1 MPRVDGRRERISPPL
16 ELPDRERSLW
26 VQTVGDCRP
35 EHFVPSDAPLLA
47 TYVAALAER
56 ETADRHLDEEGRVL
70 AGGKLNPWIGVRRE
84 SLKTIGMLSMRLRL
98 CPQAR
103 QHKAQTSEGPV
114 MSFYEKMRLNGDDS
128 DADEF
133 AGT

>member
-1 MPRVDGRRERISPPL
+1 MPRVDGRRERISPPP
-16 ELPDRERSLW
+16 ELPDRARSLW
-26 VQTVGDCRP
+26 LETVGDCRP

-47 TYVAALAER
+47 TYCAALAER
-56 ETADRHLDEEGRVL
+56 EAADRHPDEEGRVL

-84 SLKTIGMLSMRLRL
+84 ALKTIGMLSMRLRL
-98 CPQAR
+98 CPQSR

-114 MSFYEKMRLNGDDS
+114 MSVYERMRLNGDDD